1 MEQEKKASPPA
12 PEDDG
17 QTHTLSIE
25 ELLPPTAKR
34 RVHERIALKIRE
46 FAGVAIDQVL
56 NPWELAPYV
65 KLKVMNIRDV
75 QGLSED
81 AKRQLLRMDG
91 KGWSGGAS
99 RPLPNGW
106 RLVFLNP
113 THGRERQAATLMEEV
128 CHVILGHSPTR
139 LRTEHSDEQI
149 NFRNFDEN
157 QEEVAYAVG
166 AAALVPYFALKHAVQ
181 AKLPSDKIARR
192 FAVSRELV
200 EYRIKVCRL
209 WEEYKQLRK
218 STG

>member
-1 MEQEKKASPPA
+1 MENETAIEP
-12 PEDDG
+12 
-17 QTHTLSIE
+17 LSFE

-46 FAGVAIDQVL
+46 FAGVAIDQIL
-56 NPWELAPYV
+56 NPWDLAPYV
-65 KLKVMNIRDV
+65 KLKVVNIRDI
-75 QGLSED
+75 QGLSEE
-81 AKRQLLRMDG
+81 ARRQLLRMDG

-113 THGRERQAATLMEEV
+113 THGKERQAATLMEEC

-139 LRTEHSDEQI
+139 LRTEQAEENI

-166 AAALVPYFALKHAVQ
+166 AAALVPFFSLKHAVN
-181 AKLPSDKIARR
+181 AGLSATIIARR

-209 WEEYKQLRK
+209 WQEYKQLQK
-218 STG
+218 SAG

>member
-1 MEQEKKASPPA
+1 MEPDKKAPSVTKDS
-12 PEDDG
+12 ES
-17 QTHTLSIE
+17 QTHTLSID

-46 FAGVAIDQVL
+46 FAGVAIDQIL

-75 QGLSED
+75 QGLSND

-139 LRTEHSDEQI
+139 IRTEHSDEQI

-166 AAALVPYFALKHAVQ
+166 AAALVPYFALKHAVE
-181 AKLPSDKIARR
+181 AGLPADKIARR

-209 WEEYKQLRK
+209 WEAYKQLRK
-218 STG
+218 TTG

>member
-1 MEQEKKASPPA
+1 MEDEKAIQP
-12 PEDDG
+12 
-17 QTHTLSIE
+17 LSFE

-46 FAGVAIDQVL
+46 FAGIAIDQIL

-65 KLKVMNIRDV
+65 KLKVVNIRDI

-81 AKRQLLRMDG
+81 ARKQLLRMDG
-91 KGWSGGAS
+91 QGWSGGAS

-113 THGRERQAATLMEEV
+113 THGKERQAATLMEEC

-139 LRTEHSDEQI
+139 LRTEQAEESI

-166 AAALVPYFALKHAVQ
+166 AAALVPFFSLKHAVI
-181 AKLPSDKIARR
+181 AGLSATKIARR

-209 WEEYKQLRK
+209 WQEYKQLQK
-218 STG
+218 AAG

>member
-1 MEQEKKASPPA
+1 MENEKA
-12 PEDDG
+12 PEP
-17 QTHTLSIE
+17 LSFE
-25 ELLPPTAKR
+25 DLLPPSAKR

-46 FAGVAIDQVL
+46 FAGVAIDQIL

-65 KLKVMNIRDV
+65 KLKVVNIRDI

-81 AKRQLLRMDG
+81 ARKQLLRMDG

-113 THGRERQAATLMEEV
+113 THGKERQAATLMEEC

-139 LRTEHSDEQI
+139 LRTEQAGENI
-149 NFRNFDEN
+149 NFRNFDDN

-166 AAALVPYFALKHAVQ
+166 AAALVPFFALKHAV
-181 AKLPSDKIARR
+181 KTGLSSNKIARR

-200 EYRIKVCRL
+200 EYRIKVCGL
-209 WEEYKQLRK
+209 WQEYKQLQK
-218 STG
+218 SAG

>member
-1 MEQEKKASPPA
+1 MENEKVMQP
-12 PEDDG
+12 
-17 QTHTLSIE
+17 LSFD
-25 ELLPPTAKR
+25 ELLPPSAKR

-46 FAGVAIDQVL
+46 FAGVAIDQIL

-65 KLKVMNIRDV
+65 KLKVVSIREI
-75 QGLSED
+75 QGLSEE
-81 AKRQLLRMDG
+81 ARKQLLRMDG

-113 THGRERQAATLMEEV
+113 THGKERQAATLMEEC

-139 LRTEHSDEQI
+139 LRTEEAGENI
-149 NFRNFDEN
+149 NFRNFDDN

-166 AAALVPYFALKHAVQ
+166 AAALVPYYPLKHAVQ
-181 AKLPSDKIARR
+181 AGLNSSKIARR

-209 WEEYKQLRK
+209 WEEYKHLQK
-218 STG
+218 SAG